1 MNSDDAIRR
10 ANSAFYQAFLDRD
23 LAAMDRMWALR
34 LPVLCVH
41 PGATPLAT
49 REQVLASWHDI
60 LANPRSPILEHRVE
74 TILHFGDIALLTCYE
89 WSKAQPDAALV
100 ATNGF
105 ALENGVYKMILHH
118 AGPVHS
124 SAVHGSAVPGTTPP
138 KPRIH

>member
-1 MNSDDAIRR
+1 MNSDDAIHF
-10 ANSAFYQAFLDRD
+10 ANAAFYQAFRDRD
-23 LAAMDRMWALR
+23 LAAMDRVWALR

-41 PGATPLAT
+41 PGAAPLAT

-60 LANPRSPILEHRVE
+60 LANPRSPILEHQVE

-105 ALENGVYKMILHH
+105 ALEDGVYKMILHH
-118 AGPVHS
+118 AGPVH
-124 SAVHGSAVPGTTPP
+124 GSAVPGPP
-138 KPRIH
+138 PPRPRMH

>member
-1 MNSDDAIRR
+1 MNSDDAIHF
-10 ANSAFYQAFLDRD
+10 ANAAFYQAFRDRD
-23 LAAMDRMWALR
+23 LAAMDRVWALR
-34 LPVLCVH
+34 APILCIH
-41 PGATPLAT
+41 PGAAPLAT

-105 ALENGVYKMILHH
+105 VLENGVYKMILHH
-118 AGPVHS
+118 AGPVH
-124 SAVHGSAVPGTTPP
+124 GSAVPGPTPP
-138 KPRIH
+138 RPRIH

>member
-1 MNSDDAIRR
+1 MATDAAIQR

-23 LAAMDRMWALR
+23 LAAMDRAWALR
-34 LPVLCVH
+34 LPILCIH

-74 TILHFGDIALLTCYE
+74 SILHFGDVALLTCYE
-89 WSKAQPDAALV
+89 WNKAQPDAMLL

-118 AGPVHS
+118 AGPVHGVS
-124 SAVHGSAVPGTTPP
+124 MPNPSPP
-138 KPRIH
+138 KTRLH